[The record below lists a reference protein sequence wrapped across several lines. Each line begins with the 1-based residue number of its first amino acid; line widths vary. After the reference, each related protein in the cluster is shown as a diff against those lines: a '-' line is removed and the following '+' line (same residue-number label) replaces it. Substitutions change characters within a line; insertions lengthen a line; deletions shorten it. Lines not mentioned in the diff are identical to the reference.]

1 MLQLDD
7 FYDDEALRRQVKRA
21 QKKQAARE
29 MDDDDEDEDILE
41 PGGHRGVVEIDS
53 DNPTP
58 RKVRMVKR
66 EQQSSGPSL
75 APTHAEPEEDEDE
88 SMKTPEESD

>member
-7 FYDDEALRRQVKRA
+7 FFDDEALRRQVKRA

-29 MDDDDEDEDILE
+29 MDDDEDEDILE
-41 PGGHRGVVEIDS
+41 PGGHGGVVEIDS

-58 RKVRMVKR
+58 RKVRIVKR
-66 EQQSSGPSL
+66 EQQSSGRSM
-75 APTHAEPEEDEDE
+75 APTHAEPEEGEDE
-88 SMKTPEESD
+88 SMKTPEESN